1 MNYQIDSGAP
11 QSAYMQLYTLLR
23 RDILAG
29 VYPYGSRLPSKRTI
43 AAETGVSVITA
54 EHAIALLCEEGY
66 AEARQRSGVFVAYR
80 ERDFQ
85 GQPPQAAQSLPPADA
100 LRHSDSEFPFA
111 LLARTVRRVLLDY
124 GDAILARSPNPGCT
138 QLRRAIC
145 TYLARS
151 RGILV
156 EPEQLVIGSGAEYL
170 YGLIAQLFPGCLF
183 ALEDPCY
190 DKIRQVYTASG
201 LRCERLRLG
210 LEGIDSTALERS
222 RAEVL
227 HVTPFHSFPSGVT
240 ASVSKKHEYLRW
252 AEGRGAWLVEDNYDS
267 ELTVSRKAEEPLFSM
282 SRSDNVIYIN
292 TFSKT
297 VSPGLRVG
305 YMILPQRLV
314 GPFSEKLGFYACTV
328 PLMDQYVLTELI
340 ESGDFERHINRIRRT
355 RRRAG
360 GK

>member
-1 MNYQIDSGAP
+1 MNYQIDHSAP
-11 QSAYMQLYTLLR
+11 QSAYLQLYTLLR

-29 VYPYGSRLPSKRTI
+29 IYPYGSRLPSKRTI
-43 AAETGVSVITA
+43 AAETGVSVITV
-54 EHAIALLCEEGY
+54 EHAVALLCEEGY

-85 GQPPQAAQSLPPADA
+85 GQPAGTAQSPLPGDV

-124 GDAILARSPNPGCT
+124 GDAILARSPNPGCVE
-138 QLRRAIC
+138 LRRAIC
-145 TYLARS
+145 AYLARS
-151 RGILV
+151 RGIQV
-156 EPEQLVIGSGAEYL
+156 DPEQLVIGSGAEYL
-170 YGLIAQLFPGCLF
+170 YGLIAQLFPQRVF

-190 DKIRQVYTASG
+190 DKIRQVYAANG

-210 LEGIDSTALERS
+210 REGIDSAALEGS
-222 RAEVL
+222 GAEVL

-252 AEGRGAWLVEDNYDS
+252 AEGRGAWLVEDNFDS

-282 SRSDNVIYIN
+282 SRSENVIYIN

-305 YMILPQRLV
+305 YMILPKSLV
-314 GPFSEKLGFYACTV
+314 GVFSAQLGFYACTV
-328 PLMDQYVLTELI
+328 PLMEQYVLTELI
-340 ESGDFERHINRIRRT
+340 ESGDFERHINRIRRA
-355 RRRAG
+355 RRRDG
-360 GK
+360 